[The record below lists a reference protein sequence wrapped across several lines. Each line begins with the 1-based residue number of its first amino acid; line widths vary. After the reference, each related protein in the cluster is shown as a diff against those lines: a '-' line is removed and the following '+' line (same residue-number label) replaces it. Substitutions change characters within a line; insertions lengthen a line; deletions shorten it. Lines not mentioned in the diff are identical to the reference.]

1 MSHPL
6 VRAYVKLIRETQQ
19 EYRKSAKEVGS
30 ITMSTK
36 CILEMRADFDINKGV
51 TIGGKVYTVTIPGEP
66 IGAEISGGYESK
78 STLDSDGKITF
89 ETTIVNREE
98 P

>member
-6 VRAYVKLIRETQQ
+6 VRAYFKLIRETQQ
-19 EYRKSAKEVGS
+19 EWRKSAKEPG
-30 ITMSTK
+30 TTAMDTK
-36 CILEMRADFDINKGV
+36 CILEMRADYDATRGV
-51 TIGGKVYTVTIPGEP
+51 TIGGKVYTVAIPGEP
-66 IGAEISGGYESK
+66 VGAEVSGGYESK
-78 STLDSDGKITF
+78 STLDSDGRITF

>member
-6 VRAYVKLIRETQQ
+6 VRAYRKLIRETQR
-19 EYRKSAKEVGS
+19 EWRKSAKEEGDS
-30 ITMSTK
+30 RMAIK
-36 CILEMRADFDINKGV
+36 CVLEMRADFDINKGV

-66 IGAEISGGYESK
+66 IGAEVSGGYESK

-89 ETTIVNREE
+89 ETTIVNTEA